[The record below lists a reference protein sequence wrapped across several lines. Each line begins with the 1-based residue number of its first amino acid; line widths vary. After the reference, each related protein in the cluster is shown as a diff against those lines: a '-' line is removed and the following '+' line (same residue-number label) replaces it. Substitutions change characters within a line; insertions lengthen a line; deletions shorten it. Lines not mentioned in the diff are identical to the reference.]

1 MLVQSIDDLRD
12 LSHKADEFKSSPRR
26 DPRALDFNSVASQSH
41 EKLQGFGALHGALH
55 RAGHS
60 ALGHGTQGCASR
72 ASPRNGID
80 GGRDGGR
87 DGGHSGDRGGRDSR
101 DGRDDR
107 RGSEEVGEGCA
118 EEVSLLSAIQ
128 CEIDDLVVEILRPE
142 HEVEFAS
149 HGTMTDSTS
158 LVSHATMTEP
168 EYEPDLASHATMT
181 DVATLA
187 SHATMTD
194 VATLASHATM
204 TDVATLASHA
214 TMTEPDLASHA
225 TMTEPE
231 YEPDLASC
239 ATMTDS
245 APTLQVA
252 RCLTWHAAVDV
263 FTFCVDGKPSRIC
276 VFDKLRFTDTPD
288 PVPTLQSRAT
298 ATDSLVG
305 VRDRAVLTDEVVIG
319 GREVVAPFCVCLH
332 MLRLHARCI
341 VAHAAHFCSCGW
353 RMPCR

>member
-168 EYEPDLASHATMT
+168 EYEPDLAS
-181 DVATLA
+181 
-187 SHATMTD
+187 
-194 VATLASHATM
+194 
-204 TDVATLASHA
+204 
-214 TMTEPDLASHA
+214 
-225 TMTEPE
+225 
-231 YEPDLASC
+231 C

-288 PVPTLQSRAT
+288 PVATLQSRAT
-298 ATDSLVG
+298 ASDSLVG